1 MKTHY
6 AYCKKNSNFWEKEKK
21 FYISGYDETQSLTN
35 CIMVYKTRFKE
46 VDFYEL
52 IVDYKNDYKI
62 ISSKKIDDNIVK
74 KILMLL

>member
-6 AYCKKNSNFWEKEKK
+6 AYCIKNSNFWKKEEK
-21 FYISGYDETQSLTN
+21 FFLSSYDETQSLTN
-35 CIMVYKTRFKE
+35 CIMVNKTRFKE

-62 ISSKKIDDNIVK
+62 ISTKKVDDIKIK
-74 KILMLL
+74 KLTMLL